1 MNSEITQ
8 ELIKKFSS
16 LYNTENNKELEKNIT
31 KNGLQKTL
39 INKAVIEE
47 NKREFNIELPIIKRE
62 DQKESSRCWIYAGIN
77 FLKYDISKKL
87 KCNINQ
93 IELSYNYI
101 SFFDKLEKFNSIYEI
116 VIDEEDVDTS
126 NIFKIGITEAGYWIY
141 FVEIIEKY
149 GLVPLCTMPE
159 NINSYNSDMLLK
171 ILNEKLKKDIFE
183 LLQKKKCY
191 NKEKMMELKEN
202 KLFEVYNILAKT
214 IGEPKFNFEYSYTN
228 NNGEKIVLEN
238 ITPNQ
243 FKEKITTNNLRD
255 YISVASFDMENKQ
268 YYKKYENKFYQDIY
282 RLTYP
287 TYINIPI
294 NELKE
299 LTIKQLK
306 DGMAVRFSSE
316 IRKDIDNENGIMDC
330 RIYNYNKIS
339 PSERLSKKELLESKE
354 SFAAHAMS
362 FSGVHIENNKPV
374 RWKVED
380 TRNTTR
386 NYKGSYVMNDNFFD
400 KYVYA
405 VYIHKKYLNTKQIE
419 AYNSDAIQVDIDDV
433 F

>member
-47 NKREFNIELPIIKRE
+47 NKREFNIELPIIKKE
-62 DQKESSRCWIYAGIN
+62 EQKESSRCWIYAGIN

-116 VIDEEDVDTS
+116 VIDEEDVDIS
-126 NIFKIGITEAGYWIY
+126 NIFKIGITETGYWIY
-141 FVEIIEKY
+141 FIEIIEKY

-183 LLQKKKCY
+183 LLKKKKCY

-214 IGEPKFNFEYSYTN
+214 IGEPKFNFDYSYTN

-268 YYKKYENKFYQDIY
+268 YYKKYENKFYQNIY

-287 TYINIPI
+287 TYINIPV

-306 DGMAVRFSSE
+306 DGIAVRFSSE

-330 RIYNYNKIS
+330 RIYNYNKVL
-339 PSERLSKKELLESKE
+339 PNQRLSKKELLESKE
-354 SFAAHAMS
+354 SFAAHAMV

-380 TRNTTR
+380 TRSTSR

-400 KYVYA
+400 NYVYA

>member
-1 MNSEITQ
+1 MHSEITQ

-39 INKAVIEE
+39 INKAVIQE